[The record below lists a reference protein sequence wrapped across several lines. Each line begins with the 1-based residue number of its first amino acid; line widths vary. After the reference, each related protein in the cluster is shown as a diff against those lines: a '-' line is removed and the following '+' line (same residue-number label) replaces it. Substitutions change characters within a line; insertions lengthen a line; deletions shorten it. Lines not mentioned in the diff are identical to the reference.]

1 MGGQLDYYG
10 LWLSADYGKGHS
22 KARPMCTTYGSPV
35 LSASEE
41 FEVDM
46 LELWGVGDPVIPD
59 EEVCAQFIHCT
70 DFQWL

>member
-22 KARPMCTTYGSPV
+22 KARPSCTTYGSPM

-41 FEVDM
+41 FELDI
-46 LELWGVGDPVIPD
+46 LELWGVGEPAVP
-59 EEVCAQFIHCT
+59 ESEVSVSLAG
-70 DFQWL
+70 L